1 MATNP
6 RDLLIRPVITE
17 KTSVMMQDN
26 KYTFKVPLTANKTEI
41 RQAVEKIFNVK
52 VEKVNTV
59 RVLGKT
65 KRMGRYVGKRSDYKK
80 ALIITN
86 GENENVELS
95 SRNMPKV
102 TALSNGCLNCFD
114 LLNNNKV
121 FLAKDAIARIEEVL
135 A

>member
-59 RVLGKT
+59 RVLGKA

-80 ALIITN
+80 AI
-86 GENENVELS
+86 V
-95 SRNMPKV
+95 K
-102 TALSNGCLNCFD
+102 
-114 LLNNNKV
+114 
-121 FLAKDAIARIEEVL
+121 LAEGNTIQIFEGM
-135 A
+135 